1 MNWEWAPPTWEA
13 AAILA
18 TGTGA
23 VIGAT
28 WVGLRQASIS
38 ERQAAISERQAEIH
52 EHLSEIEALKVRAD
66 LFDRRQAVYR
76 AANEWLSFSYAYGR
90 VARPYTSVAE
100 TDVEELTDEEKTIA
114 KDFRIA
120 VHDSRFLFRP
130 TVYEAMKLM
139 REIGMALRRIDRS
152 IASAR
157 RRAER
162 KGEEANLDQLLD
174 QQEGELDKLHKAGQA
189 LDKLFL
195 PELNLGDLIRPPKL
209 SEMSGD
215 PPR

>member
-13 AAILA
+13 VAILA
-18 TGTGA
+18 TGAGA

-28 WVGLRQASIS
+28 WVGLRQVSIS
-38 ERQAAISERQAEIH
+38 ERQTAISERQTEIH

-76 AANEWLSFSYAYGR
+76 ATNEWLSFSYAYGR
-90 VARPYTSVAE
+90 VARPYASVAE

-114 KDFRIA
+114 KDFQVA

-130 TVYEAMKLM
+130 AAYEAMKSM
-139 REIGMALRRIDRS
+139 RDIGMALRRTDRS
-152 IASAR
+152 IASKR

-162 KGEEANLDQLLD
+162 KGEEADLDLLFD
-174 QQEGELDKLHKAGQA
+174 QQERELNQLHKAGQA
-189 LDKLFL
+189 IDKLFL
-195 PELNLGDLIRPPKL
+195 AELNLGDLERPAKPSK
-209 SEMSGD
+209 E
-215 PPR
+215 